1 MNMQYFLIKGEIKM
15 KKTNH
20 QKLLDITFIAL
31 FAALCY
37 IALTVLFI
45 PFANMYIHFGNLIV
59 VLAALLV
66 GGWQGGLAGS
76 IGMGFYDIFN
86 GHADSS
92 PKTFILK
99 LLIGLAT
106 GLVYNFLKNRKKYP
120 AAALSVSGV
129 ISLMLSSGILAYTL
143 SQNHGFA
150 GKGAWLCPLFAIVGV
165 FCIVFALLK
174 NKLSQKTASAVVGAS
189 CGMLVNLIGETAW
202 KLVTYMLAGSSF
214 KAAFASA
221 ALGQASTL
229 INAGIAIVGG
239 VALFCVL
246 EKPFAKILN
255 K

>member
-1 MNMQYFLIKGEIKM
+1 M

-20 QKLLDITFIAL
+20 QKILDITFIAL

-106 GLVYNFLKNRKKYP
+106 GLVYNFIKNRKKI
-120 AAALSVSGV
+120 SVRF
-129 ISLMLSSGILAYTL
+129 T
-143 SQNHGFA
+143 
-150 GKGAWLCPLFAIVGV
+150 VGV
-165 FCIVFALLK
+165 GHHIAYAERR
-174 NKLSQKTASAVVGAS
+174 N
-189 CGMLVNLIGETAW
+189 
-202 KLVTYMLAGSSF
+202 TYIYAHP
-214 KAAFASA
+214 
-221 ALGQASTL
+221 
-229 INAGIAIVGG
+229 
-239 VALFCVL
+239 
-246 EKPFAKILN
+246 KPRLCR
-255 K
+255 

>member
-1 MNMQYFLIKGEIKM
+1 M

-20 QKLLDITFIAL
+20 QKILDITFIAL

-106 GLVYNFLKNRKKYP
+106 GLVYSFIKNRKKYP
-120 AAALSVSGV
+120 FVSLLVSGI
-129 ISLMLSSGILAYTL
+129 ISLLLSSGILTYTL
-143 SQNHGFA
+143 TQNHGFM
-150 GKGAWLCPLFAIVGV
+150 GKGAWLSPIFAVIGILCVV
-165 FCIVFALLK
+165 FSLLK
-174 NKLSQKTASAVVGAS
+174 NKFSQKTAAAVVGAS

-202 KLVTYMLAGSSF
+202 KLVTYMLEGSAF
-214 KAAFASA
+214 KAAVVTAV
-221 ALGQASTL
+221 LGQASTL
-229 INAGIAIVGG
+229 INAGIAIIGG
-239 VALFCVL
+239 VALFTVL
-246 EKPFAKILN
+246 EKPFGKILN

>member
-1 MNMQYFLIKGEIKM
+1 MKATNREKLINTTM
-15 KKTNH
+15 
-20 QKLLDITFIAL
+20 IAL

-59 VLAALLV
+59 VLAALLI

-99 LLIGLAT
+99 MLIGLAT
-106 GLVYNFLKNRKKYP
+106 GLVYTFFKNRKKYP
-120 AAALSVSGV
+120 SAALYTVGAVSLATGF
-129 ISLMLSSGILAYTL
+129 SLLGYTL
-143 SQNHGFA
+143 AQNGA
-150 GKGAWLCPLFAIVGV
+150 YGGRSAWLCPIFLFIGV
-165 FCIVFALLK
+165 LSIIFGLLK
-174 NKLSQKTASAVVGAS
+174 KRLSHKTASAVVGAS
-189 CGMLVNLIGETAW
+189 CGMLVNLAGETAW
-202 KLVTYMLAGSSF
+202 KAFTYMLAGSAPG
-214 KAAFASA
+214 AALTAA

-239 VALFCVL
+239 VALFAML
-246 EKPFAKILN
+246 EKPMEKMKTRALSK
-255 K
+255 

>member
-1 MNMQYFLIKGEIKM
+1 M
-15 KKTNH
+15 KKTTH
-20 QKLLDITFIAL
+20 QRILDITFIAL

-76 IGMGFYDIFN
+76 IGMGLFDLLG
-86 GHADSS
+86 GHADSA

-106 GLVYNFLKNRKKYP
+106 GLVYSFFKSRKKYP
-120 AAALSVSGV
+120 AAALHISG
-129 ISLMLSSGILAYTL
+129 IACLMLSSGLLVFILT
-143 SQNHGFA
+143 QNHAFK
-150 GKGAWLCPLFAIVGV
+150 GKGAVLSPIFFVIGV
-165 FCIVFALLK
+165 ICIIFGFLK
-174 NKLSQKTASAVVGAS
+174 NKLSKKAASAAVAATV
-189 CGMLVNLIGETAW
+189 GMLVNLIGETLW
-202 KLVTYMLAGSSF
+202 KTFAYMIAGSHI
-214 KAAFASA
+214 KAAFITAV
-221 ALGQASTL
+221 LGQGSTL

-246 EKPFAKILN
+246 EKPFDKILN

>member
-1 MNMQYFLIKGEIKM
+1 M
-15 KKTNH
+15 KKTTH
-20 QKLLDITFIAL
+20 QRLLDITFIAV

-92 PKTFILK
+92 PKTFVLK

-106 GLVYNFLKNRKKYP
+106 GLVYNFFKNRKKYP
-120 AAALSVSGV
+120 TVALIVSGV
-129 ISLMLSSGILAYTL
+129 VSLMISAGLLAHTL
-143 SQNHGFA
+143 TQNHA
-150 GKGAWLCPLFAIVGV
+150 YVGKGAVLCPIFFVIGIL
-165 FCIVFALLK
+165 CIVFGLLK
-174 NKLSQKTASAVVGAS
+174 TKFSQKTASAVVGAS

-202 KLVTYMLAGSSF
+202 KTVTYALAGSSV
-214 KAAFASA
+214 KAAFTTAL
-221 ALGQASTL
+221 LGQASTL

-246 EKPFAKILN
+246 EKPFSKIL
-255 K
+255 KD